1 MSVFL
6 TVAEETP
13 ILQKVWNM
21 VDWMITAVDFSVG
34 ASIAVNIV
42 GALLCIVV
50 PYLLGSISPAILIS
64 CRVLGTD
71 IRTVG
76 RKTAGIYNVL
86 LTHGKKM
93 AIVSAVCEFVI
104 GYIAVWFG
112 RFIWESNG
120 AGLALF
126 FVVFGNLFP
135 AFYRFQGGK
144 GVVTVLGTATALHPI
159 IGVLLL
165 VVFLLSVIASRFV
178 AFGSIA
184 LVGLYPFFVKA
195 FANDGLQMAMAVFVT
210 LFVVWMHRHNYR
222 RVQDGKEEKFYIKE
236 YLPKKKVEEGSDDE

>member
-21 VDWMITAVDFSVG
+21 VDWMITTFDFSVG

-50 PYLLGSISPAILIS
+50 PYLLGSISPVILIS

-135 AFYRFQGGK
+135 VFHRFSGGK
-144 GVVTVLGTATALHPI
+144 GIVTVLGAAMTLHPLV
-159 IGVLLL
+159 GLLL
-165 VVFLLSVIASRFV
+165 IVVFLLSTVATKFV

-184 LVGLYPFFVKA
+184 MVGLFPFFVKA
-195 FANDGLQMAMAVFVT
+195 FANDGCQMAMAVFAM
-210 LFVVWMHRHNYR
+210 LFIIIKHWGNYR
-222 RVQDGKEEKFYIKE
+222 RVQDGKEEKFYFST
-236 YLPKKKVEEGSDDE
+236 YLKKKKAEGNDDE